1 MKKNEI
7 YIPFN
12 VSSSKNS
19 KQWTGKYLIN
29 SKGTRTYI
37 KNSKPFYL
45 KEKKKF
51 LNLIKGLEKPLDISF
66 YFIRNSKRKFD
77 YINPAQTVQDLMVKY
92 GWIEDDDIH
101 NLVPHFHGYEVDKEK
116 AGVIIKVLKNGATH
130 KE

>member
-7 YIPFN
+7 FIPFN

-29 SKGTRTYI
+29 SKATRSYI
-37 KNSKPFYL
+37 QKSKKYYQ
-45 KEKKKF
+45 EKTEEF
-51 LNLIKGLEKPLDISF
+51 LDMTKDLDKPLHISF
-66 YFIRNSKRKFD
+66 YFIRNSRRKFD

-101 NLVPHFHGYEVDKEK
+101 NLVPHFHGYEVDKEN
-116 AGVIIKVLKNGATH
+116 AGVIIKVLNNGTGQ
-130 KE
+130 